1 MSKLITGGSGQIG
14 AELAHILVNRGEDV
28 VIFDIF
34 KSARLKDIENNLT
47 FIRGSVGIWSEVMDV
62 VKNNKIT
69 QIYHMGAMLTFE
81 SEASPW
87 ASFQSNIVGTY
98 NVMEATR
105 LLNVEKIM
113 FTSSIGTFG
122 STIGAFGAPVEDNPT
137 GPRLPRPGRSYS
149 IGKLYCEGLGR
160 WYNRKFGIDFRGVR
174 YPSVVGPG
182 IATPGHWDAPM
193 MMSALS
199 GKPYKCSVPEGIT
212 TAMLYY
218 KDAALAADMIMQAP
232 KESIKMMNYNIGGV
246 PAVTPK
252 EVELEIKKHIPGVV
266 VTYPGGA
273 EAAGRMSL
281 RAWDDSYARKEWGW
295 RPAFSTASRIVS
307 SFIHESKANP
317 ELYGIIH

>member
-1 MSKLITGGSGQIG
+1 MTKLITGGSGQIG

-34 KSARLKDIENNLT
+34 KSSRLKDIENKLT
-47 FIRGSVGIWSEVMDV
+47 FVRGNVGIWSEVMDV

-81 SEASPW
+81 SESNPW
-87 ASFQSNIVGTY
+87 ASFQSNVVGTY
-98 NVMEATR
+98 NVLEAVR
-105 LLNVEKIM
+105 LLDVEKIM

-122 STIGAFGAPVEDNPT
+122 STIGAFGAPVEDNLT
-137 GPRLPRPGRSYS
+137 DTTLQRPGSFYG

-160 WYNRKFGIDFRGVR
+160 WYNRKFGLDFRGVR

-193 MMSALS
+193 MQSALS
-199 GKPYKCSVPEGIT
+199 GKPYKCNVPEDIT

-218 KDAALAADMIMQAP
+218 KDAARAADMILQAP

-252 EVELEIKKHIPGVV
+252 EVELEIKKHIPGAVI
-266 VTYPGGA
+266 TYASGADAPG
-273 EAAGRMSL
+273 RLSL

-295 RPAFSTASRIVS
+295 RPEYSTTRQIVS
-307 SFIHESKANP
+307 SFIHETRANP
-317 ELYGIIH
+317 ELYGLS